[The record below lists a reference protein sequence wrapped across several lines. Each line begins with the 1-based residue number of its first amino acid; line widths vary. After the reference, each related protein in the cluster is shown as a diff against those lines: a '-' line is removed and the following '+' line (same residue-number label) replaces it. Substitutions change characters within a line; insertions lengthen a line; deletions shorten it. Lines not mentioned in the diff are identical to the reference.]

1 MTPEH
6 APPPYRMTVTTPRT
20 HRDTVALADQMLA
33 SWLKQEGH
41 EEPPPPADRAVPADR
56 SGPAGAAERLRLGDR
71 VLLDRDTGGLRGRLP
86 GARYSRRRLRTPA
99 AHGIDQLTLTVAS
112 AADRPS
118 WVRLEAEHLP
128 TGSGVRTSSRVPVPE
143 LARGLLPLLDA
154 TDGPVAMSVQPR
166 VIARGEVDGLIDE
179 LCDPERRLPVVV
191 ASVPP
196 SVAVDV
202 WLAEVVHPLLRQ
214 LTGLASLHVL
224 GHAALPLF
232 NVALEYHKVYGGA
245 VRTYLPEVDPASRY
259 DGARHPVMPRHR
271 IDEDVRR
278 AAALLAREPRR
289 YAAELPLPDL
299 LAAVPVLQP
308 PVEPRPAHTRPV
320 RSDQP
325 AARAAARPAVP
336 GQGSAPGAADRCER
350 QSRADELERVRRT
363 LDQSRRR
370 EARLLAETDEQ
381 DAVLRH
387 VSAQV
392 RALATRLCTLAGPG
406 AVDRAGL
413 AAEVGAEEEAA
424 PGTFGELVGRFP
436 EFPLLEFTGD
446 EKETL
451 ALDGQCDGSGWARLT
466 WEGLTA
472 LQEYA
477 AAAVRGEA
485 GGDFK
490 QWCEHTPAGCHHF
503 PPRKAVRGESRTVT
517 SHGKWKRQRMLP
529 VPACVDSSRRAF
541 MGAHLRIGGGGTA
554 PRVHY
559 LDDCSRSGR
568 IYVGYIGLHLTNTRT
583 N

>member
-1 MTPEH
+1 M
-6 APPPYRMTVTTPRT
+6 
-20 HRDTVALADQMLA
+20 ALADQLLA
-33 SWLKQEGH
+33 AWLKQEGH
-41 EEPPPPADRAVPADR
+41 EEPPPPAEHRRAEQH
-56 SGPAGAAERLRLGDR
+56 PAGAVAADPAAPPAPPPERLRLGER
-71 VLLDRDTGGLRGRLP
+71 VLLDRDTGALRGRPP
-86 GARYSRRRLRTPA
+86 GGRYSRRRLRTPA
-99 AHGIDQLTLTVAS
+99 AHGIEQLTLTVAS
-112 AADRPS
+112 ATEQPC
-118 WVRLEAEHLP
+118 WLRLEAEHLP
-128 TGSGVRTSSRVPVPE
+128 TGAGIRTSSRVPVPE

-154 TDGPVAMSVQPR
+154 TDGPVALSARPR
-166 VIARGEVDGLIDE
+166 VIAKGEVDALIDE

-196 SVAVDV
+196 AVAMDT

-214 LTGLASLHVL
+214 LTGLASLYVL

-245 VRTYLPEVDPASRY
+245 VRTYLPEVDPASRH
-259 DGARHPVMPRHR
+259 DGARHPVMPRRR

-289 YAAELPLPDL
+289 FAAELPLPDL

-308 PVEPRPAHTRPV
+308 PPMEPRPAHPGPAQPRP
-320 RSDQP
+320 
-325 AARAAARPAVP
+325 ARPGPAESGAGAGSGTVAAPRGTVP
-336 GQGSAPGAADRCER
+336 GQASASAADRCER
-350 QSRADELERVRRT
+350 QSRADELEQVRRS
-363 LDQSRRR
+363 LDSSRRR
-370 EARLLAETDEQ
+370 QARLLAETDQQ

-392 RALATRLCTLAGPG
+392 RALAARLCTLAGPD
-406 AVDRAGL
+406 ALDHAGL
-413 AAEVGAEEEAA
+413 AADVCAEEECA
-424 PGTFGELVGRFP
+424 PGSFGELVCRFA

-466 WEGLTA
+466 WDGLTA

>member
-20 HRDTVALADQMLA
+20 HRDTVALADQLLA
-33 SWLKQEGH
+33 TWLKEEGH
-41 EEPPPPADRAVPADR
+41 EEPPPPEQPA
-56 SGPAGAAERLRLGDR
+56 PAGPGGPPAERLRLGDR
-71 VLLDRDTGGLRGRLP
+71 VLLDRDTGGLRGKIP

-112 AADRPS
+112 ADERPC
-118 WVRLEAEHLP
+118 WLRLEAEHLP
-128 TGSGVRTSSRVPVPE
+128 TGSGVRTASRVPVPE
-143 LARGLLPLLDA
+143 LARSLLPLLDA
-154 TDGPVAMSVQPR
+154 TDGPVTLSAQPR
-166 VIARGEVDGLIDE
+166 VIARTEVDALIDE

-196 SVAVDV
+196 AVAMDT
-202 WLAEVVHPLLRQ
+202 WLAEVVHPLLRH
-214 LTGLASLHVL
+214 LTGLASLQVL

-289 YAAELPLPDL
+289 FAAELPLPDL

-308 PVEPRPAHTRPV
+308 PAEPRPQHP
-320 RSDQP
+320 
-325 AARAAARPAVP
+325 RPA
-336 GQGSAPGAADRCER
+336 GAGSGPARGTERGTAPGGADRCER
-350 QSRADELERVRRT
+350 QSRADELERIRRS
-363 LDQSRRR
+363 LDHSRRR
-370 EARLLAETDEQ
+370 EARLLADTDQQ

-392 RALATRLCTLAGPG
+392 RALATRLCTVAGPG
-406 AVDRAGL
+406 AVDQAGL
-413 AAEVGAEEEAA
+413 AADVRADQDGAPAS
-424 PGTFGELVGRFP
+424 FGELVCRFE

-451 ALDGQCDGSGWARLT
+451 ALDGQCDGSGWAKLT

-477 AAAVRGEA
+477 AAAVRGQA

-503 PPRKAVRGESRTVT
+503 PPRKAVRGESRTVA
-517 SHGKWKRQRMLP
+517 SHAKWKRQRMLP